1 LHELPYSGRL
11 LAPEWTSCS
20 GTLIAEN
27 VVLTAG
33 HCTDYWTYL
42 ELDEVWVTFD
52 SEAAVDDETWE
63 PIPGEGTWYRAH
75 SWLSHPGY
83 VDADWPFTLDYGLV
97 FLDEEVEGITPAAL
111 PEPGIL
117 PEVIGTTGQIDWRF
131 LDVGYGQNGVD
142 VGGGLPLRNFDF
154 FRKFSVERYHPGQ
167 GAVGTQDPR
176 WFMLGNAPSH

>member
-63 PIPGEGTWYRAH
+63 PIPGEGT
-75 SWLSHPGY
+75 
-83 VDADWPFTLDYGLV
+83 
-97 FLDEEVEGITPAAL
+97 
-111 PEPGIL
+111 
-117 PEVIGTTGQIDWRF
+117 
-131 LDVGYGQNGVD
+131 
-142 VGGGLPLRNFDF
+142 
-154 FRKFSVERYHPGQ
+154 
-167 GAVGTQDPR
+167 
-176 WFMLGNAPSH
+176 